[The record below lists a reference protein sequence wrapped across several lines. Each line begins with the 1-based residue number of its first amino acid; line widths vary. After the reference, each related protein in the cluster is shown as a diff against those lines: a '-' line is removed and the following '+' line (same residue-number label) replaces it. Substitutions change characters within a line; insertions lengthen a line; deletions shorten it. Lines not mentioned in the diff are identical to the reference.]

1 MLEIR
6 DLKKIYKGKKG
17 ADVHALDGVS
27 LKFPEKGMVFL
38 LGKSGSGKSTLLN
51 LCGGLDAPTSGEIIV
66 KGRSSKSFSG
76 GDFDSY
82 RNTFIGFI
90 FQEYNILNEFSVEDN
105 IALALELQGK
115 SKRKKKKEIRQL
127 LEQVDLKGYAR
138 RKPNTLSGGQKQRIA
153 IARALVKNPEIIMA
167 DEPTGALDSNTGK
180 QVFDTLKK
188 LSEDKLVIVVSHDRE
203 FAEIYADRIIELK
216 DGKVISDV
224 SKSQLE
230 QREISEN
237 ISEVDG
243 VLCIKSGAEL
253 SDGEL
258 EKIKGFLKASKQD
271 VIIAKN
277 ENDVKNFKK
286 ANRIKNDGSKEVFS
300 STDEE
305 LMITK
310 EYTPDDSRFI
320 RSKLPLRHAIKI
332 GVSGMKRKPF
342 RLFLTVM
349 LCTVAFI
356 MFGVLSTLSF
366 YNNEAIFKETLPNSK
381 IPLISLNKLYSTIE
395 TYYQN
400 GEEIATING
409 YQRGSFGVSELK
421 KLSDTYGTE
430 AFGACSTYASYDL
443 KQIKSSYWQ
452 NSINGIAYLPEGHS
466 LRANEKI
473 LAGAYPTEDNEIA
486 ISSYTAD
493 MLTDIGFYDAK
504 GVEVSPKTYD
514 DIIGNTI
521 RINSFDLKI
530 AGIIRSKEIPED
542 FEILKSDSAI
552 DSNTLYQEYTNFLK
566 DGTHLL
572 IFTTDGFIRE
582 YSEANQTGYYKNNYR
597 SIAAGLYMPSS
608 DEISI
613 PEYPVATYMPLSENN
628 ILDECFW
635 LKEGKTALGDNEAII
650 SHRLFAQMLSEH
662 ITKIDFPADEE
673 TSAKVSELTTAIH
686 VLNNGGEYVFT
697 DDLSAPELIPLT
709 EAEQNEYINTALRL
723 MRELNIYPRMGFDLL
738 NDMGEGIRY
747 TEGIY
752 VVGVY
757 ATDSTSDTTP
767 VILNDKTYDGV
778 WNVHK
783 DILDFYS
790 IIKTDYQSAE
800 DEIFETVYLSYDGS
814 SEMTDMLWNI
824 YSADGFDENSQRITV
839 SSSFIDTLELVDTV
853 VDTLSTVFIW
863 IGIILAIFAA
873 LLFSN
878 FISTS
883 ISNKKREIGIL
894 RAVGARGFDVFKI
907 FFAESAII
915 SIICIILSTVGS
927 ISICSFINAE
937 LSAGIGVSLFVFGP
951 LSFTVLLAIAC
962 VTAVVATFLPVF
974 NAARKKPVDS
984 IRSI

>member
-51 LCGGLDAPTSGEIIV
+51 VCGGLDAPTSGEIIV

-76 GDFDSY
+76 SDFDSY

-115 SKRKKKKEIRQL
+115 SKRKKKKEIREL

-188 LSEDKLVIVVSHDRE
+188 LSRDKLVIVVSHDRE

-216 DGKVISDV
+216 DGKVISDI
-224 SKSQLE
+224 SKTELE
-230 QREISEN
+230 VRALSEN

-243 VLCIKSGAEL
+243 VICIKNGSEL
-253 SDGEL
+253 SDTEL
-258 EKIKGFLKASKQD
+258 ERIRDFLKAATRD
-271 VIIAKN
+271 VVIAKN

-286 ANRIKNDGSKEVFS
+286 ANRIKDDGSKEIFS
-300 STDEE
+300 LTDEN
-305 LMITK
+305 LIASK
-310 EYTPDDSRFI
+310 EYTAADSKFI

-332 GVSGMKRKPF
+332 GISGMKRKPF

-366 YNNEAIFKETLPNSK
+366 YNNEAIFKETLPNSD
-381 IPLISLNKLYSTIE
+381 ISIISLNKLYSTTE

-409 YQRGSFGVSELK
+409 YQTGKFGASEIE
-421 KLSDTYGTE
+421 KLANDYGTE
-430 AFGACSTYASYDL
+430 VFGACSSYGSYNL

-452 NSINGIAYLPEGHS
+452 NSINGIAYLPDGHS
-466 LRANEKI
+466 LRADEKM
-473 LAGAYPTEDNEIA
+473 LAGKYPADGKEIA
-486 ISSYTAD
+486 ISSYAAD
-493 MLTDIGFYDAK
+493 MLIDIGFYDAN
-504 GVEVSPKTYD
+504 GVEVSPKSYS
-514 DIIGNTI
+514 DIIGRTV
-521 RINSFDLKI
+521 RINNFDVKI
-530 AGIIRSKEIPED
+530 VGIISSGTIPEKY
-542 FEILKSDSAI
+542 EQLKDNSA
-552 DSNTLYQEYTNFLK
+552 DVGDNLYQEYSNLLN
-566 DGTHLL
+566 DGAHLL
-572 IFTTDGFIRE
+572 VFATEELIKQYAAVNSMG
-582 YSEANQTGYYKNNYR
+582 YSKNYHCT
-597 SIAAGLYMPSS
+597 IAAGIYAPNS
-608 DEISI
+608 DEIDM
-613 PEYPVATYMPLSENN
+613 PDYPIATYAPISENN
-628 ILDECFW
+628 VLEKCFW
-635 LKEGKTALGDNEAII
+635 LTDGKEALQDNEAILPL
-650 SHRLFAQMLSEH
+650 SVFAVLMSEH
-662 ITKIDFPADEE
+662 IPEIELPQDEE
-673 TSAKVSELTTAIH
+673 TSIKVSDLLSDMHLLI
-686 VLNNGGEYVFT
+686 NDGEYIYE
-697 DDLSAPELIPLT
+697 DNLSEPELIPFTDSQRTEVLT
-709 EAEQNEYINTALRL
+709 RALCL
-723 MRELNIYPRMGFDLL
+723 MRELGISPRMGVELL
-738 NDMGEGIRY
+738 NDMNEGVRY
-747 TEGIY
+747 SESFN

-757 ATDSTSDTTP
+757 VNDGASELPPIMLS
-767 VILNDKTYDGV
+767 DKTYESA
-778 WNVHK
+778 WNIHK
-783 DILDFYS
+783 GILDFYS
-790 IIKTDYQSAE
+790 VSKTDYVAPK
-800 DEIFETVYLSYDGS
+800 DGIFEKVYIAYDGS
-814 SEMTDMLWNI
+814 SKMTEKLWDI
-824 YSADGFDENSQRITV
+824 YSSEEFDNNSQRLTL
-839 SSSFIDTLELVDTV
+839 SSSFTNTLELVDVV

-863 IGIILAIFAA
+863 LGIVLAIFAS

-907 FFAESAII
+907 FFAESAVI

-927 ISICSFINAE
+927 IAICSFINTQ
-937 LSAGIGVSLFVFGP
+937 LSAGIGISLFVFGP
-951 LSFTVLLAIAC
+951 LSFIVLLAIAC
-962 VTAVVATFLPVF
+962 VTALVATFLPVF

-984 IRSI
+984 IKAI

>member
-6 DLKKIYKGKKG
+6 DLKKIYKEKKG
-17 ADVHALDGVS
+17 AHVHALDGVS

-115 SKRKKKKEIRQL
+115 SKRKKKKEIREL

-224 SKSQLE
+224 SKAQLE

-349 LCTVAFI
+349 LCTAAFI

-366 YNNEAIFKETLPNSK
+366 YNNEAIFKETLPNSN
-381 IPLISLNKLYSTIE
+381 ISVVSLNKIYSVTE

-400 GEEIATING
+400 GEEIATVNG
-409 YQRGSFGVSELK
+409 YEGGRFSVSELK
-421 KLSDTYGTE
+421 ALAQEYGTE
-430 AFGACSTYASYDL
+430 AFGACGTYGSYNL

-452 NSINGIAYLPEGHS
+452 NSINGIAYLPDGHS
-466 LRANEKI
+466 LRADEKI
-473 LAGAYPTEDNEIA
+473 LAGKYPTDSKEIA
-486 ISSYTAD
+486 ISSYAAD
-493 MLTDIGFYDAK
+493 MLIDIGFYDTN
-504 GVEVSPKTYD
+504 GIEVSPKSYS
-514 DIIGNTI
+514 DIIGRTV
-521 RINSFDLKI
+521 RINNFDLKI
-530 AGIIRSKEIPED
+530 AGVISSGSIPEKY
-542 FEILKSDSAI
+542 EQLKNDSADI
-552 DSNTLYQEYTNFLK
+552 GDNLYQEYSNLLN
-566 DGTHLL
+566 DGPHLL
-572 IFTTDGFIRE
+572 VFATEELVKQYTAANLMG
-582 YSEANQTGYYKNNYR
+582 YSKNYYCTV
-597 SIAAGLYMPSS
+597 AAGIYAPNS
-608 DEISI
+608 DEIDM
-613 PEYPVATYMPLSENN
+613 PDYPIATYAPISENDV
-628 ILDECFW
+628 LEKCFW
-635 LKEGKTALGDNEAII
+635 LAGGKEALQDNEAILPL
-650 SHRLFAQMLSEH
+650 SVFAVLMSEH
-662 ITKIDFPADEE
+662 IPEIELPQDEE
-673 TSAKVSELTTAIH
+673 TSVKVSDLLSNIN
-686 VLNNGGEYVFT
+686 LLINDGEYVYG
-697 DDLSAPELIPLT
+697 DNLSEPELIPLT
-709 EAEQNEYINTALRL
+709 DSQRTEILTRALGI
-723 MRELNIYPRMGFDLL
+723 MRELGISPRMGVQLL
-738 NDMGEGIRY
+738 NDMNEGVRY
-747 TEGIY
+747 SEGLNVAGVY
-752 VVGVY
+752 VV
-757 ATDSTSDTTP
+757 DSASDLPPIMLT
-767 VILNDKTYDGV
+767 DKTYENA
-778 WNVHK
+778 WNKHK
-783 DILDFYS
+783 EILDFYS
-790 IIKTDYQSAE
+790 VSKTDYVAPE
-800 DEIFETVYLSYDGS
+800 DDIFEKIYIAYDGS
-814 SEMTDMLWNI
+814 SKMTEKLWDI
-824 YSADGFDENSQRITV
+824 YSSEGFDENSQRLTL
-839 SSSFIDTLELVDTV
+839 SSSFTNTLEIVDVV

-863 IGIILAIFAA
+863 IGVILAIFAS

-907 FFAESAII
+907 FFAESAVI

-927 ISICSFINAE
+927 IAICSFINSQ

-951 LSFTVLLAIAC
+951 LSFIVLLAIAC
-962 VTAVVATFLPVF
+962 VTALVATFLPVF

-984 IRSI
+984 IKAI